1 MKFEQF
7 HATEHGTGKSHD
19 GSILTNVGGT
29 NQPLRM
35 LVDTGAQI
43 SVLKQN
49 LIPNNIPINID
60 TQYEIAGITI
70 GSIKTLGRVELAFHD
85 RSYRF

>member
-1 MKFEQF
+1 
-7 HATEHGTGKSHD
+7 
-19 GSILTNVGGT
+19 
-29 NQPLRM
+29 M